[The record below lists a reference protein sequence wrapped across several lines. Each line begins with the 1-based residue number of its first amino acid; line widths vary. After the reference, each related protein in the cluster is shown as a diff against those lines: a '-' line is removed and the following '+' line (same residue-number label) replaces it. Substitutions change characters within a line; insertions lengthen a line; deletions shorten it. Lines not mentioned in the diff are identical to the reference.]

1 MRRNPVQPGN
11 LVHLEL
17 PGLQKLRFLRRNP
30 DLLVLHALFQNGNLP
45 RILRAPV
52 DSVPAL
58 PHLRRVLQHPRMLQ
72 NAARRGPVLKE
83 PRPVFLTGQRHP
95 HRILRHGNGR
105 IPHQPVKPKPG
116 DMQHILPRKIH
127 PAVLPKVRVLVTVP
141 VIDIIKLPLTVP
153 VNLHLV
159 RQQRVQ
165 PQHPAPAVPYDLRIG
180 IPPDQKMAHKRLP
193 EHKRSHLR
201 VRLVM
206 QEIIQRMVIHPLL
219 PPPRIP
225 VQMHRQGS
233 NRLRQNPH
241 TGIDRRGLHGRPLIH
256 DLPAAAPPKQKGIS
270 RTPVTVPRLI
280 PRPPD
285 TQNRCQLHKHLLK
298 ISKKEAPPKRR
309 PLYVQINTL
318 LFLFYRKTDFRDQ
331 FLRVRCVT
339 GAYMVDT
346 E

>member
-1 MRRNPVQPGN
+1 
-11 LVHLEL
+11 
-17 PGLQKLRFLRRNP
+17 
-30 DLLVLHALFQNGNLP
+30 
-45 RILRAPV
+45 
-52 DSVPAL
+52 
-58 PHLRRVLQHPRMLQ
+58 
-72 NAARRGPVLKE
+72 
-83 PRPVFLTGQRHP
+83 
-95 HRILRHGNGR
+95 
-105 IPHQPVKPKPG
+105 
-116 DMQHILPRKIH
+116 MQHILPRKIH

-141 VIDIIKLPLTVP
+141 VINIIKLPLTVP

-225 VQMHRQGS
+225 VQMHRQRRHS
-233 NRLRQNPH
+233 LRQNPH

-256 DLPAAAPPKQKGIS
+256 DLPAAAPPKEKGIS

-285 TQNRCQLHKHLLK
+285 TQNRRQLHKHLLK
-298 ISKKEAPPKRR
+298 IRRRKAPPKRCFS
-309 PLYVQINTL
+309 LIYHL
-318 LFLFYRKTDFRDQ
+318 LLSYRKTNLRDQ
-331 FLRVRCVT
+331 FFRIICLARTHMIDAERFPIKIISVRHHPVRNCRIHP
-339 GAYMVDT
+339 
-346 E
+346 